1 MEPSLLLALVASCS
15 EFLGHRGLP
24 DFFVCRVPVVAD
36 WCHGTSVEV
45 FNAKNDSC
53 RLQQWIPWYWD
64 DNLKE
69 DDNAGI
75 DGGVGWICFKWPAF
89 HNLRQGGCNIP
100 SEGKA
105 NQRWDV
111 DASKVV
117 SFESSIQR
125 CVFNKMSLD
134 VKDFTNWH
142 FESLKWVVSR
152 IWVGRLFDTWAVRVG
167 PFHGIIVA
175 QNRGPYLFWYAHRSW
190 TEFSMFRGDAD
201 RAIDVSRNAIHAPR
215 LSRAQARVKLL
226 PSKSCGLRPTGF
238 DNGSQEERKRWPRLS
253 LVTHEP
259 RQVRKRVKNQ
269 KPKLISP
276 FLSPNLKEETWMNCF
291 LGCATD
297 FWWSLAFG
305 DTSTSCFCLDFS

>member
-24 DFFVCRVPVVAD
+24 DFFVCRVPVGAD

-111 DASKVV
+111 DASNVV

-134 VKDFTNWH
+134 VKDFTIGTLKVWSGLYQ
-142 FESLKWVVSR
+142 ESELAGCLIHDMGSSCWP
-152 IWVGRLFDTWAVRVG
+152 ILWDYCGAT
-167 PFHGIIVA
+167 
-175 QNRGPYLFWYAHRSW
+175 W

-201 RAIDVSRNAIHAPR
+201 RAIDVLRNAIHAPR

-259 RQVRKRVKNQ
+259 RQVRKIVKNQ
-269 KPKLISP
+269 KPEPERYHHFFPRI
-276 FLSPNLKEETWMNCF
+276 WNCF

-305 DTSTSCFCLDFS
+305 DTSTSCFCLDLS

>member
-1 MEPSLLLALVASCS
+1 MQPSLLLALAASCS
-15 EFLGHRGLP
+15 EFLGHRGLQ
-24 DFFVCRVPVVAD
+24 DFFVCRVPVGAD

-89 HNLRQGGCNIP
+89 HNLRQGGCNIQ

-134 VKDFTNWH
+134 VKDFTIGH
-142 FESLKWVVSR
+142 FESLKWVCIKNLSWPVV
-152 IWVGRLFDTWAVRVG
+152 WYAVHLCWPIPYCR
-167 PFHGIIVA
+167 IIVA
-175 QNRGPYLFWYAHRSW
+175 QKWGSLSIVICSSFMDRIFHVQGEMR
-190 TEFSMFRGDAD
+190 TELLMFREMPSMPLDFPGPKHGSTCFHQNPVVFARPGLAMGLKKNENDGP
-201 RAIDVSRNAIHAPR
+201 VCR
-215 LSRAQARVKLL
+215 LSQM
-226 PSKSCGLRPTGF
+226 
-238 DNGSQEERKRWPRLS
+238 N
-253 LVTHEP
+253 HEGE
-259 RQVRKRVKNQ
+259 
-269 KPKLISP
+269 
-276 FLSPNLKEETWMNCF
+276 KEE
-291 LGCATD
+291 
-297 FWWSLAFG
+297 WWKKIR
-305 DTSTSCFCLDFS
+305 TSRYGKSHLIYRDSYIPGG